1 MEGQKMT
8 TIDKYY
14 LIATLAGNNI
24 KAVAMLLELINSK
37 PKAKIIHDLEI
48 LRLDKYENEFE
59 TILDIKTG
67 TIKEIGKL
75 FDEVNE

>member
-14 LIATLAGNNI
+14 LVATLARNNI
-24 KAVAMLLELINSK
+24 KAVAMLLDLINSK
-37 PKAKIIHDLEI
+37 PRAKTIHDLES
-48 LRLDKYENEFE
+48 LRLDKYESEFE

-67 TIKEIGKL
+67 TIKEIAKL
-75 FDEVNE
+75 FE